1 MGKSMTA
8 NNGSV
13 AELTGVN
20 RGHWQPGRSG
30 NPAGRPKGARSK
42 LSESFLKALFENF
55 ESHGI
60 EVIEEVRSSRPHE
73 YLKIVAAVLPRQM
86 QVEDLTPSRRAEDL
100 TDDELAT
107 IASGGSA

>member
-1 MGKSMTA
+1 MTS

-13 AELTGVN
+13 PEPTGIN

-42 LSESFLKALFENF
+42 LSESFLKALSENF
-55 ESHGI
+55 DAHGVD
-60 EVIEEVRSSRPHE
+60 VIEEVRSSRPHE
-73 YLKIVAAVLPRQM
+73 YLKIVAAALPRQM
-86 QVEDLTPSRRAEDL
+86 QLEDLTHSRRAEDL